1 MKRENNYPLFD
12 ITVSPYTSGVSK
24 VSGNEL
30 INPNREL
37 NTLVEAQNF
46 GKISFSGNKGERK
59 MNVSFIGI
67 KGEDLANWSINEND
81 LKNK

>member
-1 MKRENNYPLFD
+1 
-12 ITVSPYTSGVSK
+12 
-24 VSGNEL
+24 
-30 INPNREL
+30 
-37 NTLVEAQNF
+37 
-46 GKISFSGNKGERK
+46 